1 MPARMTA
8 AAWRRGFK
16 NALVCG
22 VAVFAFLGMLTLA
35 ISSVFG
41 QPIRSSFAIAFG
53 ICWVL
58 IFGAFLF
65 SWLYAKNASGSVVL
79 DCGPHPAKLLF
90 LVSALLFLLVGTG
103 FVSYPNMFGTFG
115 TAGILF
121 GVTVS
126 IFWVIMAFGRLQIRE
141 HGIWQYCGLLKWDK
155 LEGHHWEGTGDC
167 TLMLRA
173 RSKLPFLGKGAL
185 PVPAEH
191 KSAVDELIKAHT
203 TVAT

>member
-8 AAWRRGFK
+8 AAWRRGLI
-16 NALVCG
+16 NGLVWG
-22 VAVFAFLGMLTLA
+22 VVLLAFLGVLTLA
-35 ISSVFG
+35 IWAVFRH
-41 QPIRSSFAIAFG
+41 PIGDSIAIAIG
-53 ICWVL
+53 ISWVP

-65 SWLYAKNASGSVVL
+65 SWLYGKNASGSVVL
-79 DCGPHPAKLLF
+79 DCGPHPAKLHF
-90 LVSALLFLLVGTG
+90 LASALFFLFVGAG
-103 FVSYPNMFGTFG
+103 FVAVPNMFGKFG
-115 TAGILF
+115 IAVNLF

-126 IFWVIMAFGRLQIRE
+126 IYWVIIAFGRLQIRE

-155 LEGHHWEGTGDC
+155 LDGHHWEGTGDC

-173 RSKLPFLGKGAL
+173 KSKLPFLGKGAL

-203 TVAT
+203 AVAT

>member
-16 NALVCG
+16 NALVWG
-22 VAVFAFLGMLTLA
+22 VVLLAFLGMLTIA
-35 ISSVFG
+35 IWAVFR
-41 QPIRSSFAIAFG
+41 QPVGDSIAIAIG
-53 ICWVL
+53 ICWVPT
-58 IFGAFLF
+58 FGVFLF
-65 SWLYAKNASGSVVL
+65 SWLYGKNTSGSVVL

-90 LVSALLFLLVGTG
+90 LVSALLFLLVGAG
-103 FVSYPNMFGTFG
+103 FVAFPNKFGKFD

-173 RSKLPFLGKGAL
+173 KSKLPFLGKGAL
-185 PVPAEH
+185 PVPAED
-191 KSAVDELIKAHT
+191 KNAVDELIKT
-203 TVAT
+203 RTVVAT